1 YFCIKFNIPMK
12 ITTKLMSFF
21 TAVCCLSACEKVV
34 IEEEDMAAPNSVL
47 SVVTRADDGLKV
59 SYPITVYVFEG
70 QECQAIQTLG
80 EEAEALNIPLVEGTY
95 TVCAIGGAQASRYN
109 LPTKEEAT
117 PTTPITLKEGMDHG
131 DLMTAKST
139 VTLADGETNQLTLS
153 MSRKVMQLTDITI
166 KKIPKNV
173 TAVSVTILPLWAS
186 LSIDGTYYQPGSSH
200 VIELEQDDI
209 PQTTW
214 SSETQDYIM
223 PPSDEGA
230 TIQVKL
236 TTAEGSKTYAYNY
249 SEKLEAN
256 YQLDIEGI
264 YTEAIGVTLT
274 GTLTG
279 TNWAGKKT
287 IKFDFDESGNTT
299 GTPDNETPE
308 NGNANGGSEDNDNNN
323 ETNTFIVDNI
333 PAANTAFMGCYV
345 LSSKISSDAN
355 SAELLLLSPKQ
366 QEKVLTGEEDN
377 GTKSSK
383 INAAV
388 SNCSEDGIENWRL
401 MTLNEMNNILISNL
415 STIRTKLESM
425 GQTAISIGECYIY
438 NRNDTYAL
446 YYVTSSGNDNYGKY
460 DKNSIVRPV
469 ATVTVKKR

>member
-1 YFCIKFNIPMK
+1 MK

-21 TAVCCLSACEKVV
+21 TAICCLSACEKVV
-34 IEEEDMAAPNSVL
+34 IEEEGMAAPNSVL

-70 QECQAIQTLG
+70 QECQAIQTLA

-95 TVCAIGGAQASRYN
+95 TVCAIGGAQASHYN
-109 LPTKEEAT
+109 MPTKEEAAQ
-117 PTTPITLKEGMDHG
+117 TTPITPKEGMDHG

-153 MSRKVMQLTDITI
+153 MSRKVMQLTDITM

-173 TAVSVTILPLWAS
+173 TAVSVTILPLWAT
-186 LSIDGTYYQPGSSH
+186 LSIDGTYYQSGSSH

-209 PQTTW
+209 TQTIW

-236 TTAEGSKTYAYNY
+236 TTAEGIKTYAYNY

-256 YQLDIEGI
+256 YQLDIEGT

-287 IKFDFDESGNTT
+287 IKFDFDESGSTA

-308 NGNANGGSEDNDNNN
+308 NGNTNGGSEDNDNNN

-345 LSSKISSDAN
+345 LSSKISGDGN
-355 SAELLLLSPKQ
+355 SAELVLLSSKQ
-366 QEKVLTGEEDN
+366 EDADLIDSDNAETKASKV
-377 GTKSSK
+377 
-383 INAAV
+383 NAAIT
-388 SNCSEDGIENWRL
+388 NCAVEGIEGWRL
-401 MTLNEMNNILISNL
+401 MTLDEMKTILISNM
-415 STIRTKLESM
+415 STIRTNLESM

-438 NRNDTYAL
+438 SENNACAL
-446 YYVTSSGNDNYGKY
+446 YYISGANTRENYEQYNK
-460 DKNSIVRPV
+460 KEFVRPV
-469 ATVTVKKR
+469 ATVTVKRQ

>member
-1 YFCIKFNIPMK
+1 MK

-34 IEEEDMAAPNSVL
+34 IEEESMAAPNSVL

-59 SYPITVYVFEG
+59 SYPITVYVFED
-70 QECQAIQTLG
+70 QECQAIQTLA
-80 EEAEALNIPLVEGTY
+80 EEGDALNILLVEGTY
-95 TVCAIGGAQASRYN
+95 TVCAIGGAQTSRYN

-139 VTLADGETNQLTLS
+139 VILADGETNQLTLS
-153 MSRKVMQLTDITI
+153 MSRKVMQLTDITMNQ
-166 KKIPKNV
+166 IPKNV
-173 TAVSVTILPLWAS
+173 TAVSVTILPLWAT
-186 LSIDGTYYQPGSSH
+186 LSIDGTYYQSGSSH
-200 VIELEQDDI
+200 VIELGQDNI
-209 PQTTW
+209 TQTIW

-236 TTAEGSKTYAYNY
+236 TTAEGIKTYAYNY

-256 YQLDIEGI
+256 YQLDIEGT

-279 TNWAGKKT
+279 TNWAGKKI

-308 NGNANGGSEDNDNNN
+308 NGNANDGSEDSDNTGNA
-323 ETNTFIVDNI
+323 NTFVETEI
-333 PAANTAFMGCYV
+333 PSAYTAYKKCLV
-345 LSSKISSDAN
+345 LSSTISSDGN
-355 SAELLLLSPKQ
+355 SSELILLSSK
-366 QEKVLTGEEDN
+366 EEEVELTNSED
-377 GTKSSK
+377 TAIKTSK
-383 INAAV
+383 INTAIENCAV
-388 SNCSEDGIENWRL
+388 EGIEGWRL
-401 MTLNEMNNILISNL
+401 MTLNEMNTFLIYNKTYNFSAIN
-415 STIRTKLESM
+415 TKLRELS
-425 GQTAISIGECYIY
+425 QPVISSSKCYIY
-438 NRNDTYAL
+438 DSNNNYGL
-446 YYVTSSGNDNYGKY
+446 YYITNTGGGNTNYPTFGK
-460 DKNSIVRPV
+460 DIVRPV